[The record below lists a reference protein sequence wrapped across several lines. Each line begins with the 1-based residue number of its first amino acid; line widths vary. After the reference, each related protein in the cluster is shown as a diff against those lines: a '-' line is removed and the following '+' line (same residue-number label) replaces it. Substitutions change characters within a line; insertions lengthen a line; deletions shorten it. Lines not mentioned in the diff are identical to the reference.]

1 MSSPSP
7 GVSPFPFNSTPPPV
21 SNFTSPPP
29 PDTTNQTAS
38 QAPPPTSS
46 NGTLT
51 PPAYPSGYPGPAGP
65 SPPVLSALIV
75 GVVLGVLAGV
85 GFSVCVYRRKKRK
98 EVQRLLLAGQPSQV
112 ASKGLF
118 WFLLTL
124 NCIQCAS
131 VLGFLICFVFCCP
144 IPIDRFIQFRLWFC
158 LDSRLNV
165 KDLCYSM

>member
-7 GVSPFPFNSTPPPV
+7 GVSPVPFNSTPPPPV
-21 SNFTSPPP
+21 SNLTPPPPPPVSNLTPPPP

-38 QAPPPTSS
+38 QAPPPTNS

-51 PPAYPSGYPGPAGP
+51 PPSYPSGSPGPSGP

-85 GFSVCVYRRKKRK
+85 GFSVCVYRRKKSN
-98 EVQRLLLAGQPSQV
+98 EAQRLLLAGQPSQV

-124 NCIQCAS
+124 NCIQCAF
-131 VLGFLICFVFCCP
+131 VLGFLICFVSLYNFVYG
-144 IPIDRFIQFRLWFC
+144 FVSFRA
-158 LDSRLNV
+158 
-165 KDLCYSM
+165 

>member
-7 GVSPFPFNSTPPPV
+7 GVSPVPFNSTPPPPV
-21 SNFTSPPP
+21 SNLTPPP
-29 PDTTNQTAS
+29 PPGTTNQTAS
-38 QAPPPTSS
+38 QAPPLTNS

-51 PPAYPSGYPGPAGP
+51 PPSYPSGSPGPAGP

-98 EVQRLLLAGQPSQV
+98 EAQRLLLAGQPSQV

-124 NCIQCAS
+124 NCIQCAF
-131 VLGFLICFVFCCP
+131 VLGFLICFVSCCVLYAV
-144 IPIDRFIQFRLWFC
+144 RFQSIALYNFVYGFVWFRA
-158 LDSRLNV
+158 
-165 KDLCYSM
+165 